1 MKINFK
7 PQKLVRNLVLEQKVD
22 KDVRRIFDVQGA
34 KRKTIDMTLS
44 PALNSYPKE
53 YYVSSYKVYD
63 VTGNLSKAMEK
74 NENGNTVVSTR
85 NLDGT
90 YSSKIID

>member
-7 PQKLVRNLVLEQKVD
+7 PQKLVRSLVLEQKVGQG
-22 KDVRRIFDVQGA
+22 VRRVLDVQGA

-63 VTGNLSKAMEK
+63 STGTLAKAMNK
-74 NENGNTVVSTR
+74 NDNGNTVVSTR
-85 NLDGT
+85 NFDGT